1 MYIINP
7 MTKTFFFYDL
17 ETSGLNARSDRI
29 MQFAGQ
35 RTDASLKPIGEPMNC
50 LIKLTEDILPSPEA
64 LMVTGITPQKTI
76 QEGYSEAE
84 FVQIISKEVFT
95 PETTVIGYNNI
106 RFDDE
111 FIRFLMW
118 RNFYDPYEWSYKDG
132 RSRWDMLDVVRITR
146 ALRPE
151 GIEWPFDDKGEPTN
165 RLELLT
171 KSNNLNHHK
180 AHDAMSDVEALIDVT
195 RLILSKQPKLFEYL
209 FKMRDKKEVK
219 KLVNLDEKRPFVYS
233 SGRYESKYN
242 KTTVAFPLTAGRN
255 GNVMVY
261 DLRYDPT
268 PFLNMNSKELASAMF
283 ASREQ
288 RQELNF
294 VQIPV
299 KELQYNRS
307 PAIAP
312 LGVLEQGDGWN
323 KISLN
328 QDIISKHSKILLSNL
343 SFAENVRSAIE
354 SRDEFAKSPDAE
366 EQLYDSFVPDAD
378 KIRVEAVRKADANKL
393 ADLHPNFID
402 ERLNSL
408 LLRYKARNF
417 PASLSEQES
426 KTWEAWRI
434 SKLQSRLKY
443 FSETLQKLSQEVT
456 DDNKAF
462 VLQEL
467 QLWAEN
473 ILPTE

>member
-1 MYIINP
+1 

-35 RTDASLKPIGEPMNC
+35 RTDTSLKPIGEPMNC

-195 RLILSKQPKLFEYL
+195 RLISSKQPQLFEYL
-209 FKMRDKKEVK
+209 FNMRDKKEVK

-242 KTTVAFPLTAGRN
+242 KTTVAFPLTTGRN

-268 PFLNMNSKELASAMF
+268 PFLNMNSKELASTMF

-354 SRDEFAKSPDAE
+354 SRDEFTKSPDAE

>member
-1 MYIINP
+1 

-195 RLILSKQPKLFEYL
+195 RLISSKQPKLFEYL